1 MKHIYKITNTINDK
15 VYIGQ
20 TENVETRWNY
30 HLRDYLRSSDSLR
43 FKSPLY
49 DDMKE
54 YGVDKFTI
62 EELEGVDKDN
72 SYIKEQFWIKEL
84 NTLYPNG
91 YNLTSGG
98 EKGKFYSDITKERIG
113 EKTKERWEDPVIAE
127 RMLNGLR
134 LGTETAKITQTGKER
149 VERLIKTCPECGI
162 EFRVIPSEDK
172 TFCSY
177 SCSGKYRMT
186 KGSGK
191 QRIEEYVEE
200 RKSVHTRI
208 KELAENWTEENK
220 ERVIEGKLNDIT
232 ATLKPLTDLIE
243 EEYEVKDYR
252 TISKAIS
259 GTESRKKLLLY
270 LKEYAQNINV

>member
-1 MKHIYKITNTINDK
+1 MKYIYKVTNTINDK

-72 SYIKEQFWIKEL
+72 SYIKEKFWIKEL

>member
-177 SCSGKYRMT
+177 SCSGRYRMT

>member
-1 MKHIYKITNTINDK
+1 MKYIYKVTNTINDK

>member
-15 VYIGQ
+15 TYIGQ
-20 TENVETRWNY
+20 SKQTSVRWRDHIASSKMTPET
-30 HLRDYLRSSDSLR
+30 LR
-43 FKSPLY
+43 FNSALY
-49 DDMKE
+49 EEMRE
-54 YGVDKFTI
+54 YGTDKFTFETI
-62 EELEGVDKDN
+62 EEVSDEKA
-72 SYIKEQFWIKEL
+72 YEKEQFWIKEL

-134 LGTETAKITQTGKER
+134 LGTETVKRTHTGKER

-177 SCSGKYRMT
+177 SCSGRYRMT